1 MGPIYTIFFALHSSP
16 ICLFI
21 GSVIFPQAL
30 TDHDA
35 HELPNQPEGLPG
47 WNELAKT
54 DRTQKLSQFAP
65 AVWAVGG
72 CY

>member
-30 TDHDA
+30 TDHEA
-35 HELPNQPEGLPG
+35 HELPSLRDMMKMPSGFMEMLY
-47 WNELAKT
+47 
-54 DRTQKLSQFAP
+54 
-65 AVWAVGG
+65 AVKRQ
-72 CY
+72 

>member
-35 HELPNQPEGLPG
+35 HELPTLIKVLIEKIVQVEDSTLP
-47 WNELAKT
+47 
-54 DRTQKLSQFAP
+54 
-65 AVWAVGG
+65 
-72 CY
+72 